1 MSRWAA
7 MAVAAAAVLE
17 TGCLV
22 QVTKVSDPRPIFQ
35 QARLEAKKLAG
46 RRGPAREV
54 NVLAYAP
61 DEKQLVRVSV
71 PMWLVRKM
79 DRHVDVDWDD
89 VNVDGDT
96 ERMVRRATRRVD
108 LDDLAKAG
116 LGTFVEVDEED
127 GEQVLVW
134 LK

>member
-1 MSRWAA
+1 
-7 MAVAAAAVLE
+7 
-17 TGCLV
+17 
-22 QVTKVSDPRPIFQ
+22 
-35 QARLEAKKLAG
+35 
-46 RRGPAREV
+46 
-54 NVLAYAP
+54 
-61 DEKQLVRVSV
+61 
-71 PMWLVRKM
+71 M

-89 VNVDGDT
+89 VELDRGT

-108 LDDLAKAG
+108 LDDLARAG

>member
-1 MSRWAA
+1 MSRWAVV
-7 MAVAAAAVLE
+7 AVAAAAVVE

-22 QVTKVSDPRPIFQ
+22 QITKVSDPRPIFQ
-35 QARLEAKKLAG
+35 QARLEAQRLAG

-54 NVLAYAP
+54 NVLVYDP
-61 DEKQLVRVSV
+61 SDRELVRVSV
-71 PMWLVRKM
+71 PMWLVTKM
-79 DRHVDVDWDD
+79 DRHVDWHDANVEIDD
-89 VNVDGDT
+89 DT
-96 ERMVRRATRRVD
+96 ERIVRRATRRVK

>member
-1 MSRWAA
+1 MSRWAVV
-7 MAVAAAAVLE
+7 AVLAAAVLE

-22 QVTKVSDPRPIFQ
+22 QITKVQDPRPVFE
-35 QARLEAKKLAG
+35 QARREAKRLAG

-54 NVLAYAP
+54 NVLVWEP
-61 DEKQLVRVSV
+61 QDRQLVRVSV
-71 PMWLVRKM
+71 PMWLVQKM
-79 DRHVDVDWDD
+79 DRHVDWHDADVEIDD
-89 VNVDGDT
+89 DT
-96 ERMVRRATRRVD
+96 ERIVRRATRRVK

-127 GEQVLVW
+127 GDQVLVW